1 MRSFEKVLKTPRQSP
16 EFSWQSYATVGASSA
31 TVCLFLLCFLPC
43 RKSAKEGRRR
53 KAWMGEKLNR
63 KSEFPGHI
71 WQKTLL
77 PNPINVNATNARH
90 NSTPANNKKWKL
102 EKSGRVCRTSR
113 ATKASKTKRG
123 KKKLL
128 ERLQKRKRSKHRE
141 GKKWEEK

>member
-1 MRSFEKVLKTPRQSP
+1 
-16 EFSWQSYATVGASSA
+16 
-31 TVCLFLLCFLPC
+31 
-43 RKSAKEGRRR
+43 
-53 KAWMGEKLNR
+53 MGEKLNR

-123 KKKLL
+123 KKKIVGTSAKA
-128 ERLQKRKRSKHRE
+128 QKK
-141 GKKWEEK
+141 